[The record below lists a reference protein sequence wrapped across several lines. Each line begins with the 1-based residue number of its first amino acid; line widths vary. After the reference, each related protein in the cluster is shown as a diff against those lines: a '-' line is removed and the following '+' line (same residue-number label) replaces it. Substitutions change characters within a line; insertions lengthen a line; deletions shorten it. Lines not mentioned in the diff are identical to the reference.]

1 MRNALDISIE
11 VVAWMENYFDR
22 IGDKRPDKDGIYLP
36 TCLTKRKIFEIMT
49 EELYQGNEEKAI
61 HNSINFSKVY
71 CLIWRSI
78 SYSML

>member
-1 MRNALDISIE
+1 MEA
-11 VVAWMENYFDR
+11 VAWMENYFDR

-61 HNSINFSKVY
+61 CFSQFNKLFKTDFRRVTIPKVSVQM
-71 CLIWRSI
+71 CVV
-78 SYSML
+78 